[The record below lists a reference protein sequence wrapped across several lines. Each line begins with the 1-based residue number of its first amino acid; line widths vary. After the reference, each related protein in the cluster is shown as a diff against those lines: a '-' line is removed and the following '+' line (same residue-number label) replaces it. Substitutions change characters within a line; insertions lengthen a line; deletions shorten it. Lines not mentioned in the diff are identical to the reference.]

1 MGFDMPNLG
10 ELVDKGKEAM
20 KGAVK
25 EASKDLQEF
34 REWSRYVITGNESD
48 GKKFAEKY
56 AQETAIDNDHAQMVA
71 QFAEK
76 TWDPDTMTNYLTN
89 KQPGTLD
96 PSTMYDMLRFG
107 DQCYFANYSEY
118 SPRTSEE
125 SDGIIDYYSQLIEK
139 GETINDDRYLMQYG
153 KEMDIGKWEN
163 KAPEYLAA
171 LSPEQKAEA
180 YNMNPIGYARTFP
193 SSALVKGD
201 ILEKIVKEEVDWLT
215 SQGLERAA
223 NVGQIGREANKT
235 LLANPNLTPAQRASI
250 CAAIKSIDLENRL
263 QTEGARSMDTI
274 VRNIALNPTSAKD
287 FVETVSKF
295 YGPRFKKG
303 YMSAETYAAI
313 ESRAQKIMEN
323 NRVAPEGKKP
333 QDKQISYDDYKMLLD
348 TKRFVPGNTEANK
361 SRKLTS

>member
-71 QFAEK
+71 Q
-76 TWDPDTMTNYLTN
+76 LT
-89 KQPGTLD
+89 
-96 PSTMYDMLRFG
+96 
-107 DQCYFANYSEY
+107 
-118 SPRTSEE
+118 
-125 SDGIIDYYSQLIEK
+125 EK

-303 YMSAETYAAI
+303 YMSPETYAAI